1 MVRAVPTFAVVGLLA
16 LGASCRPERPSA
28 RPPEK
33 VPEARTDS
41 QRDTPVARIGTRLIT
56 YGEVDDLLSRL
67 PVHSRARYQSAEGR
81 LEFVE
86 AYVQSQLLA
95 TEAAKAGYASDPVVV
110 DRIRTDLAARY
121 LREHADREVRVADIP
136 DEDVRRYYDE
146 HLGEFVRPAQRRI
159 LHLRVADEARAR
171 RLARRAQVLCGLA
184 GVAGDREFSR
194 IATEVTEDE
203 STRASGGDLGWLP
216 RPGGAP
222 SGLPA
227 EVEKA
232 AMALGEVLDVSGP
245 VRAPDGWHVLFLSGL
260 RDAEGKSLEQ
270 ARPRIVALLLERERE
285 RRRRALSERLVAAA
299 GVVVDEEAARKVPA
313 QGGSK

>member
-1 MVRAVPTFAVVGLLA
+1 MIRAIPTFAVIAFVG
-16 LGASCRPERPSA
+16 LGASCKPERPA
-28 RPPEK
+28 VRPPERP
-33 VPEARTDS
+33 PEARTDS
-41 QRDTPVARIGTRLIT
+41 QRDIPVARIGTRLIT
-56 YGEVDDLLSRL
+56 YGEVDDRLSRL

-95 TEAAKAGYASDPVVV
+95 TEAAKAGYATDPVVV

-121 LREHADREVRVADIP
+121 LREHADASIRVADIP
-136 DEDVRRYYDE
+136 EEDVRRYYDE
-146 HLGEFVRPAQRRI
+146 HIGEFVRPAQRRV
-159 LHLRVADEARAR
+159 LHFRVADEARAR
-171 RLARRAQVLCGLA
+171 KLARRAQVLCGLA

-203 STRASGGDLGWLP
+203 ATRASGGDLGWIP
-216 RPGGAP
+216 RPGDAP
-222 SGLPA
+222 SGLPT

-245 VRAPDGWHVLFLSGL
+245 IQAPDGWHVMFLSGL
-260 RDAEGKSLEQ
+260 RNAEEKSLDQ
-270 ARPRIVALLLERERE
+270 ARPRIVALLMERERE
-285 RRRRALSERLVAAA
+285 TRRRALSERLVAAA
-299 GVVVDEEAARKVPA
+299 GVVIDEGAVRKVPA